1 MNPLDRN
8 KDGQVDG
15 QDAKRA
21 GIELVNA
28 AKDTASEIQ
37 GMTPGQQKVLGI
49 VLGVGIVLTLLVVW
63 LA

>member
-21 GIELVNA
+21 GIELVDV
-28 AKDTASEIQ
+28 AKDTAGEIQ
-37 GMTPGQQKVLGI
+37 GMTPGQQKALGI
-49 VLGVGIVLTLLVVW
+49 VLGLGIALALFVVW
-63 LA
+63 MA